1 MAKRDIIALVK
12 EDDAVRGAVFAPRT
26 RGAYTRTA
34 GGEWLLERAD
44 PAQDEEPQSLAD
56 AAALT
61 VEKEAEASEEGG
73 EVAADDTPEVRA
85 LTLARKDLAA
95 KTVVLGIPLDGLV
108 ARVFKLPV
116 EAREDLAS
124 VVALQIGKLTPY
136 AEDELTVSY
145 EVLGETETE
154 LWTLAAAW
162 PVALSDKIAAE
173 MELAKLCVTRVDI
186 AVLGW
191 FRSLCGP
198 YKWAEP
204 GCRAV
209 LLDAGQAWD
218 LLVIR
223 DGILVF
229 VRHLGEF
236 PAAATAREVMLSLL
250 DVEQQAGSL
259 SLDEVQILARE
270 PAAESVAELSACVG
284 RLIPAPV
291 HVSPLPDPDGGVNG
305 VALRASESAQLDLTP
320 ELWRDELKASILRR
334 RILWGCGIAAAVWV
348 VLMGVLAGGPVVYEK
363 VLTPHVRE
371 LSKRH
376 AKTYKKVSD
385 TRERVNLILSY
396 TDRTKS
402 ALEQLKFISEK
413 LPDGITLTAITYR
426 KTDGVKVSGEA
437 DQPELV
443 YEFKNA
449 MTANP
454 AFQQVMM
461 TGPSQSKGRHKFEI
475 NAVFKG
481 VEEKK
486 K

>member
-12 EDDAVRGAVFAPRT
+12 EDDAIRGAVFAPRA

-34 GGEWLLERAD
+34 GGEWLLERAA
-44 PAQDEEPQSLAD
+44 PAQDGEPQSLAD

-61 VEKEAEASEEGG
+61 VEKEAASEEEGG

-85 LTLARKDLAA
+85 LALARRDLAA
-95 KTVVLGIPLDGLV
+95 KNVALGIPLDGLV
-108 ARVFKLPV
+108 ARVLKLPV

-124 VVALQIGKLTPY
+124 AVALQIGKLTPY
-136 AEDELTVSY
+136 AEDELTVSH

-154 LWTLAAAW
+154 LWTFAAAW
-162 PVALSDKIAAE
+162 PVAASDKVASE
-173 MELAKLCVTRVDI
+173 MALAKLTVTRVDV

-198 YKWAEP
+198 CKWAET

-209 LLDAGQAWD
+209 LLDAGRAWD

-223 DGILVF
+223 DGIPVF
-229 VRHLGEF
+229 VRHLGEL
-236 PAAATAREVMLSLL
+236 PAPVTAREVMLSLL
-250 DVEQQAGSL
+250 DAEQQAGSL
-259 SLDEVQILARE
+259 TLGEVQILARE
-270 PAAESVAELSACVG
+270 PASEAVAELAACVG

-291 HVSPLPDPDGGVNG
+291 NAAQLPDPDGGVNG
-305 VALRASESAQLDLTP
+305 IALRASESAQLDLTP

-334 RILWGCGIAAAVWV
+334 RILWCCGVAAAVWV

-371 LSKRH
+371 LSRRH
-376 AKTYKKVSD
+376 AKTYKKVAD

-396 TDRTKS
+396 TDRAKS
-402 ALEQLKFISEK
+402 ALEQLKFISER
-413 LPDGITLTAITYR
+413 LPDGITLTAVTYR
-426 KTDGVKVSGEA
+426 KTEGVKVSGEA
-437 DQPELV
+437 DRPELV
-443 YEFKNA
+443 YEFKDA
-449 MTANP
+449 MTTSP
-454 AFQQVMM
+454 AFQQVTM